1 MTKQYDTITVK
12 ELAVYFTKLSIKHGN
27 KKVFLAVDPEWNSFG
42 TIKLGQMGSVSLTEK
57 DNIII
62 SPYEENIEFDEV

>member
-12 ELAVYFTKLSIKHGN
+12 ELAIYFTKLSIKHGN

-42 TIKLGQMGSVSLTEK
+42 TIKLGQMGSVALSEK
-57 DNIII
+57 DNIVI
-62 SPYEENIEFDEV
+62 SPYKEGIDFNEV